1 MGFLD
6 HINRVLH
13 SKINFTSLKI
23 TNRNLLNPENKTL
36 QRTNEHPKRQ
46 IQNTIWNAIRKI
58 RIKNKK

>member
-36 QRTNEHPKRQ
+36 QRTNLNNDIFLIMK
-46 IQNTIWNAIRKI
+46 
-58 RIKNKK
+58 